1 MFNRG
6 RARVMLVEEEIT
18 LEVKSSNY
26 WKLILKVMEIILVVC
41 TSFIFANHSSNISL
55 DRSLLRSL
63 YIA

>member
-18 LEVKSSNY
+18 LEVQSSKY
-26 WKLILKVMEIILVVC
+26 WKLILKLMEIILVVC
-41 TSFIFANHSSNISL
+41 TSFIFASPSSNFSL

-63 YIA
+63 HIA